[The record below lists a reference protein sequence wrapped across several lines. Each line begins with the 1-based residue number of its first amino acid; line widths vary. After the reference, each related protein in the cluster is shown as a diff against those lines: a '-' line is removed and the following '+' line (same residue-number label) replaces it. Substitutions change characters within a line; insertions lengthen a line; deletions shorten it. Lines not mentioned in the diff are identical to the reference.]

1 MILHL
6 ANIWSH
12 GTAARRVHL
21 ITRAFMLGH
30 TPPMITL
37 TDDIRLMYRSR
48 HPYILAGGVANL
60 LLFVLEYLSRRLE
73 TPASISGHGFIRD
86 RTNSSHPDILHGAIA
101 WLNRRHLAKLLRIVC
116 LFGGGVAHF
125 LSAATRRAGEF

>member
-86 RTNSSHPDILHGAIA
+86 RTNSSHPGILHGAIA
-101 WLNRRHLAKLLRIVC
+101 WLNRRHLATLLRIVC

-125 LSAATRRAGEF
+125 LSAATS